1 MMRKELLA
9 ARANEVVEVALSHG
23 ACLSEAECTI
33 VRDAV
38 LYELM
43 QVEREVWGKVAEH
56 CHAMHND
63 GYTLNDV
70 LGCGNEGDIITGASN
85 DELRTIERWARA
97 QQQELE

>member
-1 MMRKELLA
+1 
-9 ARANEVVEVALSHG
+9 V
-23 ACLSEAECTI
+23 CLSEAECTI
-33 VRDAV
+33 VREVV
-38 LYELM
+38 LIELM
-43 QVEREVWGKVAEH
+43 RVEREVWGKVAEH

>member
-1 MMRKELLA
+1 MTRKDELRERALRFMADEHSEPSDLVELL
-9 ARANEVVEVALSHG
+9 E
-23 ACLSEAECTI
+23 
-33 VRDAV
+33 
-38 LYELM
+38 